1 MTDYT
6 DINQLYIKAV
16 EQGNLADAEQ
26 FILQGANIDTQD
38 QDGMIALITASKRGH
53 LNIVRLI
60 LEHNVCDAERDDKIY
75 AAMWYAIYGGF
86 IDIIKIFLEN
96 GADVN
101 RVTLDGYSPL
111 MIAVAGGNYKV
122 VEFLLKHGADA
133 SFTNKDGASATLVAK
148 AAGHKDIE
156 ELLEKYKDISI
167 SEEDAQDDDT
177 SSRPTRRIEL

>member
-6 DINQLYIKAV
+6 DINQLYINAV

-26 FILQGANIDTQD
+26 FILQGANIDTKD
-38 QDGMIALITASKRGH
+38 KDGMIALITASKRGH
-53 LNIVRLI
+53 TDIVSLI

-101 RVTLDGYSPL
+101 RITPDGYSPL
-111 MIAVAGGNYKV
+111 MIAAASGKYEV
-122 VEFLLKHGADA
+122 VEFLLKRGANA
-133 SFTNKDGASATLVAK
+133 AFTNKEGASAGLIAK

-156 ELLEKYKDISI
+156 ELLEEYEDMAI
-167 SEEDAQDDDT
+167 SEETQDDGT
-177 SSRPTRRIEL
+177 SSRPTRRLEL